1 MLSAADKSCVGGHN
15 RSHGPHTV
23 RAAVLHGRVAGCIA
37 PDPRCFDYAHE
48 LALAVAKSGDT
59 DPCDDF
65 YSYVCGNFE
74 DMYPGRS
81 SYLELLKTRL
91 SAYRDHLLDG
101 HSIGKKGEA
110 GSHVILAFRRC
121 VDEYRENHD
130 SSSALRV
137 LLRNAGIEWSPEVL
151 SYTHQDILGVLLRLS
166 LELGVPVLLHAYAGP
181 SLKHADDSNGHIAAR
196 VLVTLER
203 LQSRLKTASPWHG
216 GLRYVKFTEVHEQLV
231 KFTEAGQFLSMTN
244 SLLASGPS
252 GAPEDDV
259 VTSTPAQVTSF
270 SYFFAATKP
279 IEMVCM
285 IRYLTVEAL
294 LPLSSSRLMDVYDV
308 DRKTAFQVR
317 VRACWRDAMQVM
329 PRAWEHFFY
338 QERLGQRYHALDV
351 MVTSILDSAT
361 DQYSWMDQETR
372 QRAEARLRR
381 LRVVLGPPPVQ
392 TTHDDA
398 ERRNQRTKPPAE
410 SMSFVAWL
418 LENRAAYLRTRMD
431 ELTSNTPAPLQRT

>member
-1 MLSAADKSCVGGHN
+1 MLSAADKSVVLVATIVATGLTL
-15 RSHGPHTV
+15 SAPLFFM
-23 RAAVLHGRVAGCIA
+23 AVLPGCIA

-48 LALAVAKSGDT
+48 LALAIAKSGDR

-91 SAYRDHLLDG
+91 NAYRDHLLDG
-101 HSIGKKGEA
+101 HSIGKKDEA
-110 GSHVILAFRRC
+110 GGHVILAFRRC
-121 VDEYRENHD
+121 IDEYSWAHLSANVHELENHD

-137 LLRNAGIEWSPEVL
+137 LLRNAGIQWSPEVL
-151 SYTHQDILGVLLRLS
+151 SYTHQDLLGVLLRLS
-166 LELGVPVLLHAYAGP
+166 LELGVPVLLHAMLGP
-181 SLKHADDSNGHIAAR
+181 SLKHADDSSRVLNLDFLYPRLPTGVSERSLSLVEDTLRLVAHNGTVFNHFRHIAAR

-203 LQSRLKTASPWHG
+203 LRSRLKTASPWRG
-216 GLRYVKFTEVHEQLV
+216 GLRYVKFTEVHEHLV
-231 KFTEAGQFLSMTN
+231 KFTEAGQFLCITN

-252 GAPEDDV
+252 GAPDDDV

-279 IEMVCM
+279 IEMVYI

-338 QERLGQRYHALDV
+338 QERLGQR
-351 MVTSILDSAT
+351 
-361 DQYSWMDQETR
+361 
-372 QRAEARLRR
+372 
-381 LRVVLGPPPVQ
+381 
-392 TTHDDA
+392 
-398 ERRNQRTKPPAE
+398 
-410 SMSFVAWL
+410 
-418 LENRAAYLRTRMD
+418 
-431 ELTSNTPAPLQRT
+431 